1 MHVRCHSVYAFSMV
15 VRERTRLAIE
25 ARELEAKVELP
36 ANSKKID
43 TVQLVTPVYWSD
55 LRFIEHSFLSG
66 NQDNEN
72 DDSVY
77 H

>member
-1 MHVRCHSVYAFSMV
+1 MV

-43 TVQLVTPVYWSD
+43 TVQLVTLVYWSD
-55 LRFIEHSFLSG
+55 LRFIEHSCLSG